1 MNIIKCYVT
10 KFIANPSDEDDSDFE
25 EIRRLLGAQEGNE
38 KEWRINPEEEKE
50 LQLMPGPGVRE
61 ISDIPRNSLMAIP
74 VGPLEEVE
82 DTSHV
87 ILCRPFFSSH
97 FSLPVKEGEVVW
109 VFSETGWSDSVF
121 SKKWTTDGPCYWITR
136 VHGSIIS
143 EDVNY
148 SHYDRQYEK
157 INLNMSSDAAGKDPG
172 KTLMEKYKPS
182 YESQMF
188 DDESGQ
194 EIVKNTAGWT
204 DNEAVPRYTKRE
216 GDLVIQGSNNTL
228 ISLGHGI
235 DAPRPEI
242 DDPETAYGVNPDIP
256 GAAAFSSYGES
267 LRSSYEGAI
276 DIVVGRGT
284 GREYMSD
291 DQIIRYPVRGQP
303 SIINNAAGHEETNK
317 NPTQFE
323 TGEEKVLDHPRMYN
337 PLEGWPD
344 LTYDASRVYLARDT
358 NIDGDLEIPLI
369 SANTFYPE
377 GHDEP
382 GKEAGNVDKID
393 DIAPIYLE
401 SYGPA
406 IAVKSKNIRVVARSI
421 EAEEREAHPD
431 GKSPVKLLGEQ
442 GSIVLL
448 KEGILDPPF
457 DPEADYK
464 PIAEHASKKGN
475 GRAVIAL
482 GADGA
487 IYIDGPRI
495 VIGSGQD
502 KDIEHGMGEQI
513 IFGLEAKEPVV
524 MGDTLNNTL
533 EAFMIEVRDFITKTF
548 ANHSHA
554 TGTGPAGPPGT
565 GSDATTPDDIDAHKV
580 GIDFDIEELPKHLS
594 KIAKTK

>member
-10 KFIANPSDEDDSDFE
+10 KFIANPSDEDDADFE
-25 EIRRLLGAQEGNE
+25 EIRRLLGTREGKPE
-38 KEWRINPEEEKE
+38 EWNINPEEEKVLALE
-50 LQLMPGPGVRE
+50 KPSKFRSIDDL
-61 ISDIPRNSLMAIP
+61 PRNSLIAIP
-74 VGPLEEVE
+74 IGPEEQAE
-82 DTSHV
+82 DSEHM

-109 VFSETGWSDSVF
+109 VFSETGWKDTMFSD
-121 SKKWTTDGPCYWITR
+121 KWTSDGPFYWISR

-148 SHYDRQYEK
+148 THFDRQYEK
-157 INLNMSSDAAGKDPG
+157 INLNMSKDSASKDPG

-188 DDESGQ
+188 EDEKGQ
-194 EIVKNTAGWT
+194 EIVKGTSGVP
-204 DNEAVPRYTKRE
+204 DDEAVPRYTKRE
-216 GDLVIQGSNNTL
+216 GDLIIQGSNNTL
-228 ISLGHGI
+228 ISLGQGI
-235 DAPRPEI
+235 DKPAPEI
-242 DDPETAYGVNPDIP
+242 DSHESAYKVSSDAN
-256 GAAAFSSYGES
+256 GAAELSSYGES

-284 GREYMSD
+284 GREYMPD
-291 DQIIRYPVRGQP
+291 DQLLRYPVRGQP

-323 TGEEKVLDHPRMYN
+323 TGEDKVLDHPRQYN

-344 LTYDASRVYLARDT
+344 LAYDASRIYLARNT
-358 NIDGDLEIPLI
+358 NIDADLEIAHI
-369 SANTFYPE
+369 NANTFYPE

-382 GKEAGNVDKID
+382 GKESGNVDKID
-393 DIAPIYLE
+393 DIASMYFDE
-401 SYGPA
+401 DGPA
-406 IAVKSKNIRVVARSI
+406 VAVKSKNIRIVARSI
-421 EAEEREAHPD
+421 DTEEREVHPD
-431 GKSPVKLLGEQ
+431 GKAPIKLLGEQ

-482 GADGA
+482 GADGT

-495 VIGSGQD
+495 IIGSGQD

-513 IFGLEAKEPVV
+513 IFGLEAEEPIV
-524 MGDTLNNTL
+524 MGASLNVTL
-533 EAFMIEVRDFITKTF
+533 ELFMEEVKNFINNTF

-554 TGTGPAGPPGT
+554 TGTGPAGIPGT
-565 GSDATTPDDIDAHKV
+565 GSDPTTGDDVASHTDVISEK
-580 GIDFDIEELPKHLS
+580 ISELDLHLS